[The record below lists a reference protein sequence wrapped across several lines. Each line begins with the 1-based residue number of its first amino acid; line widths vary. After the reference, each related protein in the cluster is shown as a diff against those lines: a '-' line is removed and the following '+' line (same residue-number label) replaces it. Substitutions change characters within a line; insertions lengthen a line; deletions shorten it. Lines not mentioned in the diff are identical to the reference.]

1 MIKGKILLVVTCL
14 VALALTA
21 GGAFAG
27 YTLGA
32 ELQAMMGAAMLAY
45 DWNLIKIVITAV
57 CGLLVLLV
65 TLPSVIT
72 ARQVSRM
79 YGVSRKYAKWSP
91 VTIVVGLLML
101 LITAGLIALVV
112 YQINEM
118 QLMITALLTTAG
130 LALDVLT
137 IQIGAG
143 VVIFATCLLLFLP
156 LLVSL
161 RGRDSVSALL
171 KKKNGGSAA

>member
-1 MIKGKILLVVTCL
+1 MIKGKILLVIACL
-14 VALALTA
+14 VALVLTA
-21 GGAFAG
+21 GGAYAG
-27 YTLGA
+27 YVLGA
-32 ELQAMMGAAMLAY
+32 ELQATMGAAMLAY

-57 CGLLVLLV
+57 CGALVLLV
-65 TLPSVIT
+65 ALPGVIT
-72 ARQVSRM
+72 ARQVNRM

-101 LITAGLIALVV
+101 LITAGLIALAV
-112 YQINEM
+112 YEIGEM

-130 LALDVLT
+130 LSLDILT

-143 VVIFATCLLLFLP
+143 VAILAFCLLLFLP
-156 LLVSL
+156 LLISL

-171 KKKNGGSAA
+171 KKKHGGSAA